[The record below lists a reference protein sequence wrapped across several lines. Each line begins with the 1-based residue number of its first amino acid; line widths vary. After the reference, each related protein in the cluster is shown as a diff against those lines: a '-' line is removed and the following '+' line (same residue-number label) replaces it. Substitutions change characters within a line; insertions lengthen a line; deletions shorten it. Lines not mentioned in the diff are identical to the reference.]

1 MIRLSRLADYGL
13 VLMGRMAAK
22 PATVHT
28 AVGLSEETQLPMPTV
43 AKLLVRLTQGG
54 LLLSHRGARGGYQLA
69 RPPAEIS
76 VGDIVVAVDGPIAL
90 TQCLEH
96 GAAGACD
103 VEPICPTRRGWNR
116 LNDAVKR
123 AFSEVSLA
131 ELAQPYSNL
140 TQPEPIR
147 FGAESRDAT
156 SR

>member
-69 RPPAEIS
+69 RPPADIS

-96 GAAGACD
+96 GAGPCG

-123 AFSEVSLA
+123 AFSEVSLT
-131 ELAQPYSNL
+131 ELAQPYSIL
-140 TQPEPIR
+140 PQPEPIR

-156 SR
+156 NR

>member
-69 RPPAEIS
+69 RPPADIS

-96 GAAGACD
+96 GAGPCD

-131 ELAQPYSNL
+131 ELAQPYSIL

-156 SR
+156 NR

>member
-13 VLMGRMAAK
+13 VLMGRMAAR
-22 PATVHT
+22 PANVHT
-28 AVGLSEETQLPMPTV
+28 ALGLSEDTQLPMPTV

-54 LLLSHRGARGGYQLA
+54 LLISHRGAKGGYELA
-69 RPPAEIS
+69 RGPSDITVA
-76 VGDIVVAVDGPIAL
+76 DIVVAVDGPIAL

-123 AFSEVSLA
+123 ALTEVSLA
-131 ELAQPYSNL
+131 ELVQPMPL
-140 TQPEPIR
+140 LQPQAR
-147 FGAESRDAT
+147 FGVEAEPRDGVKP
-156 SR
+156 

>member
-69 RPPAEIS
+69 RPPADIS

-96 GAAGACD
+96 GAGPCG

-131 ELAQPYSNL
+131 ELAQPYSIL
-140 TQPEPIR
+140 PQPEPIR

-156 SR
+156 NR